1 MQKKEYEKL
10 SDYGVE
16 FKNVLSGPAP
26 VGRVLNYVIRAG
38 NHLLNHKNG
47 YRSLDLKNNIGSAWC
62 TEFMVG
68 LGLITY
74 KVDKKLPY
82 YPVLLTK
89 KGEILYGLIKSFKGC
104 FDENNDST
112 ECKKQLKTFSEEA
125 YKYLEIVFKNSIIL
139 KNLVTYMINNETNVF
154 LKDIF
159 MDDYFE
165 FFKRLYEGGLQY
177 NRNARTSTAKNR
189 VPSLIQFCEFFN
201 YVSLDKD
208 SNGKT
213 IYIFQPDKMT
223 SNSTEYNFT
232 ELTDNLLKDL
242 KGVDNNDEQLAT
254 LLVEKYGLDGTI
266 VHEIISRN
274 SSVQKLFR
282 NNLIAKYG
290 LKCMMC
296 DKHIDE
302 VLVASHIKPASEC
315 DVINKANCENGLLL
329 CALHDKLFD
338 KYFISFDFTSGKLLY
353 AKVLQQQ
360 LDEYQ
365 LSKDFTLNKELLTED
380 RKKFLMEHNIE
391 FYKRNK

>member
-10 SDYGVE
+10 GDYGVE
-16 FKNVLSGPAP
+16 FKNVISGPAP

-38 NHLLNHKNG
+38 NRILNHKNG
-47 YRSLDLKNNIGSAWC
+47 YRSLDLKDNVGSAWC

-68 LGLITY
+68 LGLIIYTP
-74 KVDKKLPY
+74 DKTLPF
-82 YPVLLTK
+82 YPINLTE
-89 KGEILYGLIKSFKGC
+89 KGKRLFAYLKGYGGF
-104 FDENNDST
+104 FDENNDPS
-112 ECKKQLKTFSEEA
+112 ECRKQLKSFNEDA
-125 YKYLEIVFKNSIIL
+125 YNYLETVFKESIVL
-139 KNLVTYMINNETNVF
+139 KNLVTYMVNNETNVF

-165 FFKRLYEGGLQY
+165 FFKELYEGSSEY

-201 YVSLDKD
+201 YVTTDKD
-208 SNGKT
+208 VNGKT
-213 IYIFQPDKMT
+213 IYIFQPEKM
-223 SNSTEYNFT
+223 SAVSGDYDFIDLTE
-232 ELTDNLLKDL
+232 DVLKDL
-242 KGVDNNDEQLAT
+242 KGEDSHDEKLAEF
-254 LLVEKYGLDGTI
+254 LIEKYGLDGTV

-274 SSVQKLFR
+274 SSVQRIFR

-296 DKHIDE
+296 DKYIDE

-315 DVINKANCENGLLL
+315 DVVSKANCENGLLL

-338 KYFISFDFTSGKLLY
+338 RYLISFDFTTGKLLY
-353 AKVLQQQ
+353 SKVLEGK
-360 LDEYQ
+360 LEEYQ
-365 LSKDFTLNKELLTED
+365 LKENFTLSNELLTNE
-380 RKKFLMEHNIE
+380 RRQFLMEHNIE